1 MLKII
6 SGIVFFA
13 ICIFW
18 FIGAYNRLVRLRAS
32 ANESVAQLQV
42 ISNSLQSDCENSKE
56 NESSLSN
63 EARDKKLQL
72 QVKLQINKDAH
83 FSEIALYN
91 QAIKE
96 FPASLIAATFSF
108 KPLILNDEKMT

>member
-13 ICIFW
+13 VCIFW
-18 FIGAYNRLVRLRAS
+18 FIGAYNRLVRLRAV
-32 ANESVAQLQV
+32 ANESVGQLQV
-42 ISNSLQSDCENSKE
+42 ISNSMQIDCKNPKE
-56 NESSLSN
+56 NESKLTS
-63 EARDKKLQL
+63 EERDKELEL
-72 QVKLQINKDAH
+72 QVKLQITKDAH
-83 FSEIALYN
+83 VSEIALYN

-108 KPLILNDEKMT
+108 KPLILNDEKTT